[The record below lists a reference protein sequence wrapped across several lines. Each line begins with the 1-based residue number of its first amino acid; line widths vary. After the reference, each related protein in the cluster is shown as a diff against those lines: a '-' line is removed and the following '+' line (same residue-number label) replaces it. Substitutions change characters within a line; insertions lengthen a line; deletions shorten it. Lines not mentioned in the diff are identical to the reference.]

1 MPDQPPSVRALRITA
16 VSFALS
22 ALYELLKDVF
32 FRHISATQSHVATIL
47 FFSSLMFF
55 LSRAVIQRER
65 EVLTAIKVREEFADA
80 IIQNLPVLLCIFD
93 ADGNFLRWNSQF
105 ESKLGYS
112 REEISKIRILDTIWK
127 EGRERFQHTME
138 AMFSREAVETEEYLL
153 HRNGTKIPFHIT
165 GTRIVF
171 QGKACIL
178 AMAIDNSAQKKRQA
192 QLRLQAAALR
202 AAANGIVITRHDG
215 TIEWVNP
222 AFTKMTGFTMKEAI
236 GNNPRLLKSERHGK
250 DFYDDLWSTISA
262 GKVWEGEVT
271 NRRKDGSLYTE
282 EMTITP
288 VVSNHGTITHYIA
301 IKHDISARKQAEEAL
316 QRAEEQYRSIFDE
329 AIIGIFRST
338 PDGRFLMMNPAMAK
352 MLRCDSPEQALD
364 KIPEIGA
371 LYGDPANRGEL
382 LTRLE
387 QDGALKN
394 LEHEFR
400 RRDGTELW
408 FSLNLRC
415 VYNEDGT
422 PAYYEGTAEDVTE
435 RKILERQLRQAQKME
450 AVGRLA
456 GGIAHDF
463 NNALGVIVGYTA
475 LLKENLSSDSTALR
489 YAEQIGIAGN
499 RAASLTRQ
507 LLAFS
512 RKQIVQ
518 PNIINLNVVVAET
531 EKMLRRLIGE
541 DIDLVL
547 LLDPHLGRVRA
558 DLTQIDQI
566 LMNLAVNARDAMP
579 QGGKLVMQTSNAEL
593 DATNLSQ
600 HEYSKP
606 GRYVMLSVSDTG
618 CGMDGQT
625 QAHIFEP
632 FFTTKEPGKGTG
644 LGLSTVYGIVKQS
657 EGYIWVY
664 SEPGQ
669 GATFKIYL
677 PQVDAVAESIIAAE
691 TADIPKGSETVLL
704 VEDDES
710 MRDLTRHCLEMGG
723 YTVLGVRDGEAA
735 IRIASEQKGPIHLLL
750 TDVVMPGINGRQLAE
765 SLSVLRPNM
774 RVLYMSGYT
783 ADLIA
788 QRGVLEPQVALL
800 EKPFTREALFSKVRT
815 VLDGSRFARTAVA
828 P

>member
-1 MPDQPPSVRALRITA
+1 MSEQSPSVRALQITT
-16 VSFALS
+16 VSFVLS
-22 ALYELLKDVF
+22 ATFEVLKHVF
-32 FRHISATQSHVATIL
+32 FRHISLAQSHVATIL
-47 FFSSLMFF
+47 FFTSLMFF
-55 LSRAVIQRER
+55 LSRAVIRRER
-65 EVLTAIKVREEFADA
+65 EFRNANKEREEFANA

-93 ADGNFLRWNSQF
+93 SDGNFLRWNPQF

-112 REEISKIRILDTIWK
+112 REDISKFRILDTIA
-127 EGRERFQHTME
+127 EEDRERLKQTMG
-138 AMFSREAVETEEYLL
+138 ARFGREAVETEACLL
-153 HRNGTKIPFHIT
+153 HRNGTKIPFYMT

-178 AMAIDNSAQKKRQA
+178 AMAMDNSAQKKRQA
-192 QLRLQAAALR
+192 QLRLQATALR

-236 GNNPRLLKSERHGK
+236 GNNPRLLKSERHDK
-250 DFYDDLWSTISA
+250 DFYHDLWSTISV

-271 NRRKDGSLYTE
+271 NRRKDGSFYTE

-364 KIPEIGA
+364 KIPEISA
-371 LYGDPANRGEL
+371 LYGDPAQRREL

-387 QDGALKN
+387 QNGALKN
-394 LEHEFR
+394 VEHEF

-408 FSLNLRC
+408 FSMNLRC
-415 VYNEDGT
+415 IYNDDGT

-435 RKILERQLRQAQKME
+435 RKLLERQLRQAQKME

-475 LLKENLSSDSTALR
+475 LLKESLSLDTTALR

-512 RKQIVQ
+512 RKQVVQ
-518 PNIINLNVVVAET
+518 PTIVNLNAVVTET

-558 DLTQIDQI
+558 DLAQIDQI

-579 QGGKLVMQTSNAEL
+579 QGGRLVIQTSNAEL
-593 DATNLSQ
+593 DGTNLSR
-600 HEYSKP
+600 HEYAKP

-618 CGMDGQT
+618 CGMNRQT
-625 QAHIFEP
+625 QAHIFDP
-632 FFTTKEPGKGTG
+632 FFTTKDTGKGTG

-657 EGYIWVY
+657 EGYVWVY

-677 PQVDAVAESIIAAE
+677 PQVNAAAEPIPAAE
-691 TADIPKGSETVLL
+691 TEDIPKGSETILL
-704 VEDDES
+704 VEDDDS

-723 YTVLGVRDGEAA
+723 YAVLGVQDGEAA
-735 IRIASEQKGPIHLLL
+735 IRIASERKVPIHLLL

-765 SLSVLRPNM
+765 SLSVLRPNL

-783 ADLIA
+783 ADLVA

-800 EKPFTREALFSKVRT
+800 EKPFTREALFRKVRT
-815 VLDGSRFARTAVA
+815 VLDGSQFARTAVA